1 MARLALSAAD
11 RRRRFST
18 KLKLAVIAETMQPAM
33 SMGHVA
39 PRNAAWMA
47 VERRLGLSIE
57 HGLLD
62 RRVQRLR
69 GEDLVLLVAHRALEC
84 RRFEPLAQQ
93 PQ

>member
-1 MARLALSAAD
+1 
-11 RRRRFST
+11 
-18 KLKLAVIAETMQPAM
+18 LAVIAETMQPAM

-39 PRNAAWMA
+39 PWMA
-47 VERRLGLSIE
+47 VERRLSLSIE